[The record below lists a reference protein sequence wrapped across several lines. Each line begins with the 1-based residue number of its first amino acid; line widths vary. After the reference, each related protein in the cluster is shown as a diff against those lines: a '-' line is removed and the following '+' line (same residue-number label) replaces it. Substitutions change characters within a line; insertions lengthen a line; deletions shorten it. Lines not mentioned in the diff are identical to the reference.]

1 MKRLLALTLL
11 TLAIAGCDKAEQTSA
26 VSGQCAKDTDCKG
39 ERICESGQCVNP
51 QPQAALLAKPAV
63 TAPLAPSIAYAPLP
77 ISDEGAG
84 PFSVQSMEL
93 GTALNYQSRAGVMNV
108 MESIVA
114 DAEATGYVAIEKAY
128 AFGPNRYVLV
138 VSTGEGGNACP
149 ASTYVFSFDTSGEY
163 VDGKAEVDGCSE
175 MVESMAE
182 GNKLTIKKDGAATVV
197 YNGQVK

>member
-1 MKRLLALTLL
+1 MKRLVALTLL
-11 TLAIAGCDKAEQTSA
+11 TLAMAGCDKAEQTA
-26 VSGQCAKDTDCKG
+26 AASGQCAKDTDCKG

-51 QPQAALLAKPAV
+51 QPQPALLTKPAAL
-63 TAPLAPSIAYAPLP
+63 LAPSIAYEPLP

-84 PFSVQSMEL
+84 PFTVQSMEL

-114 DAEATGYVAIEKAY
+114 DAEGTGYVAIEKAY
-128 AFGPNRYVLV
+128 AFGPSRYVLV

-163 VDGKAEVDGCSE
+163 VDGKTEVDGCSE